1 MGYFDVANSPLLYVL
16 VTAGVL
22 YIVGLSAVF
31 LRKSWRRCLELGISK
46 EKLSAVARSSA
57 VFTIVPSVSIVI
69 GLFTLST
76 VLGIPW
82 PWYRLSVVGSVS
94 YELMAADMVADGMGY
109 GSVGEMAAQADHTV
123 FGAVMFVMS
132 ICILAGI
139 IINIFA
145 VEKIQTGMST
155 LKKKRG
161 DWGTI
166 VNSCFFLGIVAAF
179 TPLIFASGTVYALTF
194 LISMGVAALCALCMR
209 RFHLKWLGSF
219 IRSISLIVSMAASVL
234 LEQIF

>member
-22 YIVGLSAVF
+22 YIMGLSAVF

-109 GSVGEMAAQADHTV
+109 GSVG
-123 FGAVMFVMS
+123 
-132 ICILAGI
+132 
-139 IINIFA
+139 
-145 VEKIQTGMST
+145 
-155 LKKKRG
+155 
-161 DWGTI
+161 
-166 VNSCFFLGIVAAF
+166 
-179 TPLIFASGTVYALTF
+179 
-194 LISMGVAALCALCMR
+194 
-209 RFHLKWLGSF
+209 
-219 IRSISLIVSMAASVL
+219 
-234 LEQIF
+234 